1 MYKMQILC
9 YATSMAENDGP
20 SNELV
25 PQGDGRFQDGRTQS
39 PNSLQSAKPS
49 PLEIAGQIAN
59 RAAGQS
65 IFQRYLSEKS
75 ANTIK
80 RQARDL
86 ELFAEYLIDAHI
98 PLENGANFQTN
109 SHAWRGVTWGIVE
122 GFTHWLLGE
131 GYAVSSV
138 NARLSTVRIY
148 AQMAVKAGAVERQ
161 EGLLIQTVTGF
172 SRTGGLNVD
181 EQREQTRIAEV
192 TYAYKERGKRRS
204 TVVTR
209 RSTKKRKPTLI
220 DEETGTALKQPRNE
234 SPQGHRDALLMSLLL
249 DHGLRASELA
259 LLKVS
264 DLNLATGEMRFY
276 RPKVKGTDH
285 EWTTHKLTAETREVA
300 SYYIESLY
308 PPPLLAD
315 GPLILATTRLLKN
328 GAGGQLLGEGLNR
341 VRISERVAWLGKQLG
356 MSKLSAHDCRHYCAT
371 RMARLGYSVDELMAW
386 FGWTSA
392 QTAMRY
398 VTAVEVKERYKG

>member
-1 MYKMQILC
+1 M
-9 YATSMAENDGP
+9 TENDGP
-20 SNELV
+20 SNKLV
-25 PQGDGRFQDGRTQS
+25 PIENDRVEEGHSQP
-39 PNSLQSAKPS
+39 PNSLQPLKPS

-75 ANTIK
+75 VNTIK

-98 PLENGANFQTN
+98 PLENGADFQTN
-109 SHAWRGVTWGIVE
+109 PDAWRGVTWGIVE
-122 GFTHWLLGE
+122 GFAQWLLYE

-138 NARLSTVRIY
+138 NARLSTVRVY
-148 AQMAVKAGAVERQ
+148 AQMAVKTGTVDRQ
-161 EGLLIQTVTGF
+161 EGLLIQTVKGF
-172 SRTGGLNVD
+172 SRAGGLNVD
-181 EQREQTRIAEV
+181 EQREQTRIEEV
-192 TYAYKERGKRRS
+192 TYAYKETGKKQS

-234 SPQGHRDALLMSLLL
+234 SPQTYRDALLMCLLL

-259 LLKVS
+259 LLKASNV
-264 DLNLATGEMRFY
+264 DLKTGEMRFY
-276 RPKVKGTDH
+276 RPKVKGTEH
-285 EWTTHKLTAETREVA
+285 EWTTHKLTEETRLV
-300 SYYIESLY
+300 STYYIESLY
-308 PPPLLAD
+308 PPPLLED

-328 GAGGQLLGEGLNR
+328 GEGGQLLGEGLNR
-341 VRISERVAWLGKQLG
+341 VRISERVAWLAKQLG
-356 MSKLSAHDCRHYCAT
+356 IPKLSAHDCRHYCAT
-371 RMARLGYSVDELMAW
+371 KMARLGYSVDELMAW

-398 VTAVEVKERYKG
+398 VTAVDVKERYKG